1 LAQWF
6 HRAGAHVAG
15 VAGRDRGR
23 TDAVVGGISKQLG
36 DEVVAYDHVSELAEA
51 VDALVVACPVEG
63 HLDGLDAALRAGV
76 PCLCEKPLVAA
87 SDYSA
92 AIGRVR
98 AFRQSGLMLV
108 ENCQWP
114 YTLSALRELYPD
126 EQRPVRRLAMRL
138 SPASPGRVMVEDS
151 LSHVLSMVQALVAL
165 PADAQVRSV
174 SQSDAA
180 TDAERNV
187 VRFAIAG
194 GIDAVEVEL
203 QLECCPEQPRPAWY
217 AVNGRRLERRIGPDY
232 AISFASDDGRIANVQ
247 DPLGLLVYGFVANLQ
262 RNQLER
268 SDDLDAIELRL
279 RLYTGVLE
287 SL

>member
-1 LAQWF
+1 
-6 HRAGAHVAG
+6 
-15 VAGRDRGR
+15 
-23 TDAVVGGISKQLG
+23 
-36 DEVVAYDHVSELAEA
+36 
-51 VDALVVACPVEG
+51 
-63 HLDGLDAALRAGV
+63 
-76 PCLCEKPLVAA
+76 
-87 SDYSA
+87 
-92 AIGRVR
+92 
-98 AFRQSGLMLV
+98 
-108 ENCQWP
+108 
-114 YTLSALRELYPD
+114 
-126 EQRPVRRLAMRL
+126 MRL